1 MATKKIVGLLISL
14 MAIFA
19 MVGCSGNSNA
29 GNSGEG
35 NSSSSGNT
43 SNVVI
48 TTGDT
53 GGTLYPIGASVT
65 KIVNSGQDTIK
76 LTNQASGGS
85 VENVTLLQN
94 GDAEFAI
101 MGGDVA
107 VNGYEGTDTY
117 EGDPQKLSGV
127 FVAYDQPLTI
137 VTLADSDINSI
148 QDIKGKKVVV
158 GQPGSGNEVK
168 SKRMLE
174 ILDITYDDF
183 NPQFISFSEAV
194 DGLKDNH
201 VDVGMFWAGSPNASI
216 MDLATTKD
224 IKFITLS
231 DEERELV
238 SSKHGYYVDY
248 TLPAGLYKGMDEDIQ
263 TLSVNAQIVTSPE
276 VDEEVVYTFV
286 KTLFEN
292 VDTFNTSHDAVKD
305 FSLEKAS
312 KNTIPLHPGAEK
324 YYKEVGA
331 IQ

>member
-1 MATKKIVGLLISL
+1 MTTKKIVSLFISL
-14 MAIFA
+14 MAVIV

-29 GNSGEG
+29 GNSDSGES

-137 VTLADSDINSI
+137 VTLADSDIN
-148 QDIKGKKVVV
+148 
-158 GQPGSGNEVK
+158 
-168 SKRMLE
+168 
-174 ILDITYDDF
+174 
-183 NPQFISFSEAV
+183 
-194 DGLKDNH
+194 
-201 VDVGMFWAGSPNASI
+201 
-216 MDLATTKD
+216 
-224 IKFITLS
+224 
-231 DEERELV
+231 
-238 SSKHGYYVDY
+238 
-248 TLPAGLYKGMDEDIQ
+248 
-263 TLSVNAQIVTSPE
+263 
-276 VDEEVVYTFV
+276 
-286 KTLFEN
+286 
-292 VDTFNTSHDAVKD
+292 
-305 FSLEKAS
+305 
-312 KNTIPLHPGAEK
+312 
-324 YYKEVGA
+324 
-331 IQ
+331 